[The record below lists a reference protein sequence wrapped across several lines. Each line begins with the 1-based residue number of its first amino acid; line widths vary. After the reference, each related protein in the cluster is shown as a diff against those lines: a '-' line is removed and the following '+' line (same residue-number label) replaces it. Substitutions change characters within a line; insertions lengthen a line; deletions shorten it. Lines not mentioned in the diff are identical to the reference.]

1 MRIIFVKMIKRN
13 IESEVKET
21 MKFYPIIV
29 ITGPRQSGKTTFLKN
44 AFPDFEYI
52 SFENPDVRLF
62 IENDTN
68 GFLEKHSEKVIF
80 DEVQLIPNLFSYL
93 QTKVDATGKMG
104 QFILS
109 GSQNFNLMKNITQS
123 LAGRVAP
130 FKLLPLDNNELKT
143 SNLLP
148 SDYSEAIIRGFYPA
162 LFDRQIPTTTFYANY
177 VDTYVQRDLKDLLR
191 VKDLQAF
198 KVFLKLCAA
207 RLGQQLNISNL
218 AKDAGISTI
227 TAKSWL
233 SILETSYVLYT
244 LPPFYKNFNKRLV
257 KTPKLYFFDTGV
269 ACFLLGIKNEKSL
282 TESNF
287 KGALFE
293 NLIIN
298 EYTKQNYNS
307 NLQRNFYYW
316 RDSNGH
322 EVDLMISNNL
332 AYDIVEIKA
341 TKTIMSNLFY
351 GLDMLASIGAEDINV
366 KTLVY
371 GGAENQN
378 RTNYKVKSWQDVE
391 IEN

>member
-1 MRIIFVKMIKRN
+1 LRIIFVKMIKRN